1 MATYEIDLTE
11 AQAAPDRDATASGG
25 GDFPNPDCLEAGAY
39 QVQVTKAEIRQ
50 TKRKLNGEATKGEYL
65 LVEYVVIAGANAG
78 YTLRRFEGM
87 LTLQSDTEQA
97 ESIGKRRGLAAL
109 LEALNMPVGNFDPE
123 ALVAKQLTL
132 KLSKQAKGIGEFG
145 VDTNGNR
152 NSIVDYLPSTR
163 GPSCGSAPAQA
174 APAAQA
180 EFNGAFLGDELP
192 RPVGTRCLL
201 AIRGGEPWLRGEFRQ
216 TAS

>member
-11 AQAAPDRDATASGG
+11 AQAAPDRDATATASGG

-50 TKRKLNGEATKGEYL
+50 TKRKLSGEATKGEYL

-87 LTLQSDTEQA
+87 LTLQSDSEQA
-97 ESIGKRRGLAAL
+97 ESIGRRGLAAL

-163 GPSCGSAPAQA
+163 GAAASAKA

-180 EFNGAFLGDELP
+180 EFN
-192 RPVGTRCLL
+192 
-201 AIRGGEPWLRGEFRQ
+201 EPF
-216 TAS
+216 

>member
-50 TKRKLNGEATKGEYL
+50 TKRKLSGEATKGEYL

-87 LTLQSDTEQA
+87 ITLQSDTEQA
-97 ESIGKRRGLAAL
+97 ESIGKRALIAL

-123 ALVAKQLTL
+123 AMVAKQLTL
-132 KLSKQAKGIGEFG
+132 KLSKQTKGIGEFG

-163 GPSCGSAPAQA
+163 GAAAAPAQE

-180 EFNGAFLGDELP
+180 EFS
-192 RPVGTRCLL
+192 
-201 AIRGGEPWLRGEFRQ
+201 EPF
-216 TAS
+216 

>member
-11 AQAAPDRDATASGG
+11 AQAAPDRDATATASGG

-50 TKRKLNGEATKGEYL
+50 TKRKLSGEATKGEYL
-65 LVEYVVIAGANAG
+65 LVEYVVISGANAG

-87 LTLQSDTEQA
+87 LTLQSDSEQA
-97 ESIGKRRGLAAL
+97 ESIGRRGLAAL

-132 KLSKQAKGIGEFG
+132 KLSKAERRAS
-145 VDTNGNR
+145 GNLALTQTATGTR
-152 NSIVDYLPSTR
+152 LWITCPSTR
-163 GPSCGSAPAQA
+163 GAAAPAEA
-174 APAAQA
+174 APAAQD
-180 EFNGAFLGDELP
+180 EFS
-192 RPVGTRCLL
+192 
-201 AIRGGEPWLRGEFRQ
+201 EPF
-216 TAS
+216 